1 MRNDDHAQA
10 MLSPV
15 ALSGFSHGLSSALC
29 VAPPVRLARSS
40 SSVACAF
47 AGSNRLANIMPIPS
61 IAPAMWPFR
70 FFRAH
75 ASDTGS
81 TDMISANT
89 KIAIT
94 HSAIRLSSPAT
105 YAIWDDIEHR
115 QYRHRR
121 VTACQTQRRAAIARR
136 SRRGPGSL
144 ALTILPSKGGGTV

>member
-1 MRNDDHAQA
+1 MGNDDHAHA
-10 MLSPV
+10 MLSSASLPD
-15 ALSGFSHGLSSALC
+15 FSHGLSAALC
-29 VAPPVRLARSS
+29 EVPPVRLVRSS

-47 AGSNRLANIMPIPS
+47 AGSKRLANIMPIPS

-81 TDMISANT
+81 TDMISANA

-94 HSAIRLSSPAT
+94 HSAIRLSFRAT
-105 YAIWDDIEHR
+105 HAIWDDIQHR

-121 VTACQTQRRAAIARR
+121 VTACQTQTRAAIARR
-136 SRRGPGSL
+136 IRRGRGSS
-144 ALTILPSKGGGTV
+144 ALIKFPSRGGGTV